1 MLRVARQPA
10 AHIDQAVD
18 RHAVVGYG
26 SGLVQAEH
34 IHAGKGL
41 YALHVVEHYAALR
54 KAHGAYRKRYACKKI
69 QPFRDHSYGCR
80 NHGHYAA
87 GKVSARAEILLA
99 EQRYAYGDYDDA
111 YGAHYAA
118 FEVLPPLK
126 GTGTDKLFA
135 DIDKLR
141 EFNPAYINITTHH
154 SEFVYKELENGQFER
169 QRIRRRPGTVAIAAA
184 IQQRY
189 NIPVQPH
196 VICSGATI
204 EDIEYELLD
213 LQFLG
218 ISDLL
223 LLRGDKAKED
233 SRFVPTPGGHSH
245 TTDLM
250 KQVKRFN
257 EGFFADGTP
266 IKRPGKAFD
275 YGVACYPEKHEE
287 APNLEMDMQY
297 LKEKQ
302 DLGAQ
307 YAVTQLFFD
316 NEKYFQFVE
325 RARKMG
331 ITIPIIPGIK
341 PMAKLSQLTVVPKT
355 FHCDIPE
362 PLAREIVKCKTDE
375 DARQLGIEWTIEQCR
390 ELYQHGIQNIHFYTV
405 SAVDSVVEIVKKLG

>member
-1 MLRVARQPA
+1 MSVTKFIQQDKEA
-10 AHIDQAVD
+10 
-18 RHAVVGYG
+18 
-26 SGLVQAEH
+26 
-34 IHAGKGL
+34 
-41 YALHVVEHYAALR
+41 
-54 KAHGAYRKRYACKKI
+54 KR
-69 QPFRDHSYGCR
+69 FS
-80 NHGHYAA
+80 
-87 GKVSARAEILLA
+87 
-99 EQRYAYGDYDDA
+99 
-111 YGAHYAA
+111 

-126 GTGTDKLFA
+126 GTGTTKLFN

-141 EFNPAYINITTHH
+141 EFDPAYINITTHH
-154 SEFVYKELENGQFER
+154 SEFVYRELDNGQFER
-169 QRIRRRPGTVAIAAA
+169 RRIRRRPGTIAIAAA

-218 ISDLL
+218 INDLL

-233 SRFVPTPGGHSH
+233 SRFQPTPGGHAH

-250 KQVKRFN
+250 AQVKRFN
-257 EGFFADGTP
+257 EGYFADGTP
-266 IKRPGKAFD
+266 IKNPGHPFD

-287 APNLEMDMQY
+287 APNLEMDMKY
-297 LKEKQ
+297 LKQKQ

-307 YAVTQLFFD
+307 YAVTQLFYD
-316 NEKYFQFVE
+316 NKKYYEFVE
-325 RARKMG
+325 KARQMG

-362 PLAREIVKCKTDE
+362 ELAEEIVKCKTDE
-375 DARQLGIEWTIEQCR
+375 DAKQLGIEWTAEQCKD
-390 ELYQHGIQNIHFYTV
+390 LYAHGVNNIHFYTV
-405 SAVDSVVEIVKKLG
+405 SAVDSVAEVVKRLL